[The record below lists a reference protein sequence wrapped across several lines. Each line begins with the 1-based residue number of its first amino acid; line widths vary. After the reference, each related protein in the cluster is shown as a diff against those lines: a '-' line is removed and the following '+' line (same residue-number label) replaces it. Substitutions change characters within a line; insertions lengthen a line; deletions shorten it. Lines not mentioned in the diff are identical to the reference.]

1 MELLH
6 SVIQFF
12 SKSTLFLF
20 PQGYE
25 IIHHTCCFRV
35 NESQHACSLRNVFH
49 IFFVYGHFKVIDLL
63 DVAEYQM
70 SIMIQTDVFFSL
82 ALSPRLQLVSFAA
95 PRGSLG
101 WSHLGP
107 CTSRVC
113 LESGFPLFSQCTYLL
128 LVHYLPVCKD
138 QFEPSLIASHC
149 SHPKEIAT
157 CNPTLICSCRKKI
170 CFHLPETHLTS
181 LLPLLSGKTPACY
194 CP

>member
-1 MELLH
+1 MSGLFKVAYYMTFDTLFPNGATTLSN
-6 SVIQFF
+6 SVF

-70 SIMIQTDVFFSL
+70 SVMIQTDVFSL
-82 ALSPRLQLVSFAA
+82 SLFLPVSSSSPLLLRG
-95 PRGSLG
+95 GSLG

-138 QFEPSLIASHC
+138 QFEPSLIWS
-149 SHPKEIAT
+149 
-157 CNPTLICSCRKKI
+157 
-170 CFHLPETHLTS
+170 S
-181 LLPLLSGKTPACY
+181 LMFVSIPS
-194 CP
+194 